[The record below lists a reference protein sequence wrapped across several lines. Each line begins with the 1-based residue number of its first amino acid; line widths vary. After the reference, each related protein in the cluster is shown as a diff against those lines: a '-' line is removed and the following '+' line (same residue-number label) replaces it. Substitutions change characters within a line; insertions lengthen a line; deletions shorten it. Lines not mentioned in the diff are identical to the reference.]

1 MMKITNTV
9 TGKREF
15 FKAQSSSSITM
26 YVCGVTPY
34 DFSHI
39 GHGRCYVS
47 FDVLYRVLQFLGY
60 TVIYCRNFTDIDDK
74 LLVRAQQEFGDRL
87 RYKEIAQ
94 QFIHAF
100 HEDMQSLNCL
110 SPVYEPRVTDHIPEI
125 IQFIVRLIDK
135 GHAYVSDGDVY
146 FDISTFPS
154 YGKLS
159 KQKLD
164 DLQAGARVEINEKK
178 RDPLD
183 FTLWKSEPEGEFW
196 QSPWGYGRPGW
207 HIECS
212 TLADKYLGEHL
223 DIHAGGLD
231 LIFPHHENEIAQS
244 ESLFGEPLAHYWAH
258 NGLLFVNGQKM
269 SKSLGNFYTLRD
281 VFKEF
286 DPMVI
291 RYYLLQ
297 VHYRSPL
304 DFSFDDIRSFEK
316 SYRKLI
322 RFFSSIEGS
331 DIPTSHQFPV
341 IEKMTA
347 CLADD
352 LNTAGMFGVLFENL
366 DVLEQDEKQ
375 RAAVKTFIKN
385 VLGLTLAE
393 LPEQTVEIT
402 PAMQQLIQEREE
414 ARASKD
420 WTRADMLRDKLRE
433 LGYEIQ
439 DKKL

>member
-15 FKAQSSSSITM
+15 FKAQSSSAITM

-47 FDVLYRVLQFLGY
+47 FDLLYRVLQFLDHK
-60 TVIYCRNFTDIDDK
+60 VIYCRNFTDIDDK
-74 LLVRAQQEFGDRL
+74 LLIRAQQEFGNQL
-87 RYKEIAQ
+87 RYKEIADRY
-94 QFIHAF
+94 IAAF
-100 HEDMQSLNCL
+100 HEDMKSLNCL
-110 SPVYEPRVTDHIPEI
+110 SPVYEPCVTDHIPEI
-125 IQFIVRLIDK
+125 IQFITRLIEAGK
-135 GHAYVSDGDVY
+135 AYVSEGDVY
-146 FDISTFPS
+146 FDIAQFPS

-164 DLQAGARVEINEKK
+164 DLEAGARVQVNEKK

-183 FTLWKSEPEGEFW
+183 FALWKGEPEGQFW
-196 QSPWGYGRPGW
+196 QSPWGFGRPGW

-212 TLADKYLGEHL
+212 ALADKYLGEHL

-244 ESLFGEPLAHYWAH
+244 ESLFGEPLAHYWMH
-258 NGLLFVNGQKM
+258 NGLVFVNGQKM

-297 VHYRSPL
+297 HHYRAPF

-322 RFFSSIEGS
+322 RFFAPVQGAEISQ
-331 DIPTSHQFPV
+331 SHKFSV
-341 IEKMTA
+341 IEKMVA
-347 CLADD
+347 CLMDD
-352 LNTAGMFGVLFENL
+352 LNTSGMFGVLFENL
-366 DVLEQDEKQ
+366 DLLEQDEQ
-375 RAAVKTFIKN
+375 QQAAVKTFIQN

-393 LPEQTVEIT
+393 LPEHTAEVT
-402 PAMQQLIQEREE
+402 PEMQKLIKEREE
-414 ARASKD
+414 ARARKD
-420 WTRADMLRDKLRE
+420 WARSDMLRDKLRD

-439 DKKL
+439 DKKV